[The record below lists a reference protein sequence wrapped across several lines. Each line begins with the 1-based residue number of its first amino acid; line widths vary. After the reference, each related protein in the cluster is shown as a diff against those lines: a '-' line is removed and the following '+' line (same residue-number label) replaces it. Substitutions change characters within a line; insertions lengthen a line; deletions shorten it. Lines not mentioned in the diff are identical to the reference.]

1 MQSISRTLYVNVATA
16 SMSLRCSM
24 LALALLS
31 GIALSS
37 KNQLRAS
44 AKARSKMQARTK
56 LPWAGMDADGG
67 EEYEFGN
74 QRSFESDP
82 KLFDMDSYKHP
93 DATVMQMLQRT
104 SLTQRMN

>member
-1 MQSISRTLYVNVATA
+1 
-16 SMSLRCSM
+16 MSPRCF
-24 LALALLS
+24 ALAFALLA
-31 GIALSS
+31 GIAVSSS

-44 AKARSKMQARTK
+44 AKAKSKMQARTK

-93 DATVMQMLQRT
+93 DATDDADVAEDDPYSEDELNSGDDT
-104 SLTQRMN
+104 V